1 MNLENLKEVALKCE
15 ELKYRNTRGEQ
26 FYCILVLSSK
36 DYTRKALKDEL
47 PPNGTIES
55 KRFGNLQ
62 LHFLDISN
70 VTRVSITR
78 KKTYRAMRK
87 KLTEPFPD
95 LVNGAKSRLKKA
107 LSGELSGVSIDLLKS
122 KLEQTKQDTI
132 HRMALI
138 AADKLPKKE
147 KETFLK
153 QLKVS
158 KECLITNY
166 LTSDTNLWLTIQSA
180 SGSQQQRAKKG
191 VTVVLSSEDHTRK
204 DGEVS
209 KLVTE
214 AVNNGWVAGQI
225 ILIK

>member
-1 MNLENLKEVALKCE
+1 LNLESLKEAALKCE
-15 ELKYRNTRGEQ
+15 ELKYSNTRGEQ
-26 FYCILVLSSK
+26 IYCILVLSSK
-36 DYTRKALKDEL
+36 DYTKETLKHQL
-47 PPNGTIES
+47 PKNGTIES
-55 KRFGNLQ
+55 KRFGSLPLN
-62 LHFLDISN
+62 FLDISE

-78 KKTYRAMRK
+78 KRTYRTMRK

-95 LVNGAKSRLKKA
+95 LVNGAKLRLKKA

-122 KLEQTKQDTI
+122 KLEQKKQDTI
-132 HRMALI
+132 QRIALL

-166 LTSDTNLWLTIQSA
+166 LTADTNLWLTIQSA
-180 SGSQQQRAKKG
+180 SGSKHQRAKRG

-204 DGEVS
+204 DGEVA

-214 AVNNGWVAGQI
+214 AVKNGWVAGQI
-225 ILIK
+225 VLIK

>member
-1 MNLENLKEVALKCE
+1 MNLESLKEIALKCE
-15 ELKYRNTRGEQ
+15 ELKYKNTRGEQ

-36 DYTRKALKDEL
+36 DYTAEKLKNDL
-47 PPNGTIES
+47 PKNGTVDS
-55 KRFGNLQ
+55 KRFGNLP
-62 LHFLDISN
+62 LHFLDISQ

-78 KKTYRAMRK
+78 KKTYRTMRK

-132 HRMALI
+132 HRMALL
-138 AADKLPKKE
+138 AAEKLPKKE

-166 LTSDTNLWLTIQSA
+166 LTADTNLWLTIQSA
-180 SGSQQQRAKKG
+180 SGSQHQRAKKG
-191 VTVVLSSEDHTRK
+191 VTIVLSSEDHTRA

-209 KLVTE
+209 KLVKE
-214 AVNNGWVAGQI
+214 AFKNGWIAGQI
-225 ILIK
+225 VLIK